1 VEVQHFS
8 ENFETCSIVELD
20 KLCVNMAK
28 RVLISIMEVQ
38 DVPVENV
45 SDTTF
50 KVCVCIQ
57 LTLSSLKRAVF
68 DIRYSSCIYS

>member
-1 VEVQHFS
+1 MSHICFHKNGAVEHCS

-38 DVPVENV
+38 DVPVENL

-50 KVCVCIQ
+50 KVCV
-57 LTLSSLKRAVF
+57 
-68 DIRYSSCIYS
+68 YSVDTV